1 VSEHRGAD
9 GASTSDRDAAAAAL
23 LVLPRMR
30 PDLLLR
36 ILITWPDPLD
46 ALAAVREQRVHP
58 ALPERTRDPA
68 GLAASWAAAVDVD
81 RVRAVLAAR
90 SARVLWTGGP
100 GYPIDEG
107 IDDRPAVM
115 LMCGARPEA
124 LERPRVA
131 VVGTRGATPPGIADA
146 REIGAV
152 LARAGVVVVSGL
164 AIGIDAAAHEGALD
178 AGGGAIGVIATG
190 LDVVY
195 PRRHVALH
203 HRVRE
208 SGLLVSEHDFGTRPA
223 PRQFPVRNR
232 IIAALADVTVVVE
245 ATVHGGAMSTA
256 RCALDYGR
264 DVAVVPASRR
274 NPAATGSNLLLTE
287 GAHPL
292 IEPDAVLGLLGL
304 TPGDRRAAAGATAR
318 AALTREERAVQRA
331 LGGEPAT
338 ADELVSRTRLGPAAV
353 ATAVAGLVRAGSASR
368 AHGLVW
374 PT

>member
-1 VSEHRGAD
+1 MSPVD
-9 GASTSDRDAAAAAL
+9 DRDAAAAAL

-30 PDLLLR
+30 PERLLR
-36 ILITWPDPLD
+36 ILTTWPDPLD
-46 ALAAVREQRVHP
+46 AVAAVRERRART

-68 GLAASWAAAVDVD
+68 GLASAWAAAIDVD
-81 RVRAVLAAR
+81 RARAMLAAR
-90 SARVLWTGGP
+90 DARVLWTGGP
-100 GYPIDEG
+100 GYPVHEG

-115 LMCGARPEA
+115 LVAGARPDA

-146 REIGAV
+146 REIGTV

-203 HRVRE
+203 HRVRA
-208 SGLLVSEHDFGTRPA
+208 SGILVTEHDFGTRPQ
-223 PRQFPVRNR
+223 PGQFPVRNR

-245 ATVHGGAMSTA
+245 ATAHGGAMSTA
-256 RCALDYGR
+256 RRALDYGR
-264 DVAVVPASRR
+264 DVAVMPASRR

-292 IEPDAVLGLLGL
+292 LEPDAVLGLLGL
-304 TPGDRRAAAGATAR
+304 TPGDRRAPAPGPGARPAAT
-318 AALTREERAVQRA
+318 TEERAVARA

-338 ADELVSRTRLGPAAV
+338 ADELASRTRLDPGAI
-353 ATAVAGLVRAGSASR
+353 ATAVAGLVRAGRASR

-374 PT
+374 PA